1 MPICLIIKKNT
12 SLYQLQKNTHL
23 FAAILCAFGL
33 GRRNFN
39 TWDFSSAYICL

>member
-1 MPICLIIKKNT
+1 MSHYKEKYFTVPVT
-12 SLYQLQKNTHL
+12 KNTHL